1 MKREKTMEM
10 FQSAVRLP
18 KNLHDQLKKAGG
30 ERGMGEEIRR
40 RLEASFQ
47 AEKDHAD
54 PTTRELLEAISRMA
68 DEASLFYGHWSEDA
82 FAFEVLKECVN
93 MLWAYYQPKG
103 EPTANPN
110 PDSAADILFSQEPSA
125 KEVSQAIVY
134 GWQNDRA
141 KRAFAQREKT
151 R

>member
-54 PTTRELLEAISRMA
+54 PTTRELLDAISAMA
-68 DEASLFYGHWSEDA
+68 EEIKDYYGPWSEDS
-82 FAFEVLKECVN
+82 FAFEVLKACVN

-110 PDSAADILFSQEPSA
+110 PDSAADLLYGPDHSP
-125 KEVSQAIVY
+125 KDVSRTIVN
-134 GWQNDRA
+134 GWINDRA
-141 KRAFAQREKT
+141 KRSFAQREKT